1 VAGNAAESAGLGDRA
16 CRPQRHHA
24 VQVCGNPSR
33 PQHRQHHAL
42 CSATLAVAWSSLEAF
57 ASAVISPH
65 ELPQVKNTKFS
76 LLLQPT
82 FPFSYNRSIA
92 LLQLHE
98 FDADEPSTSPHNCR
112 LCLLPPQPQVRP
124 PCSNRSRA
132 SGDAASDR
140 RPPGCLQRLQV
151 RTLQRLL
158 LHIYIHFRCHRYHRT
173 MSALTF
179 LAQVSRL
186 LHQLLEL

>member
-1 VAGNAAESAGLGDRA
+1 MQQKAPALVTAHAAPSAIMQ
-16 CRPQRHHA
+16 CRCAAIPHA
-24 VQVCGNPSR
+24 RSIGSITLCAAPRSRSRGRRWRRSPPPS
-33 PQHRQHHAL
+33 
-42 CSATLAVAWSSLEAF
+42 
-57 ASAVISPH
+57 SPRTSC
-65 ELPQVKNTKFS
+65 PRCRIPSFPF
-76 LLLQPT
+76 LLQPS

>member
-1 VAGNAAESAGLGDRA
+1 MQQKAPALVTAHAAPSAIMQ
-16 CRPQRHHA
+16 CRCAAIPHA
-24 VQVCGNPSR
+24 RSIGSITLCAAPRSRSRGRRWRRSPPPS
-33 PQHRQHHAL
+33 
-42 CSATLAVAWSSLEAF
+42 
-57 ASAVISPH
+57 SPRTSC
-65 ELPQVKNTKFS
+65 PRCRIPS
-76 LLLQPT
+76 
-82 FPFSYNRSIA
+82 FPFSYNRVFPS
-92 LLQLHE
+92 LTTVQLRCCSCTSSM
-98 FDADEPSTSPHNCR
+98 PTSPAQAHTTAACACCR
-112 LCLLPPQPQVRP
+112 RSLRYARP